1 MTAVRLAP
9 NLVDHF
15 YRGGAK
21 IAALRG
27 IETTSPRQPEEW
39 LAATVTRAGEGPVG
53 LARTADG
60 DLLRDLVAG
69 DPVGWLGAD
78 APGAPRSA
86 PADTGLLVKL
96 LDAGQRLPVHVHPDR
111 GFAARHLDC
120 PYGKT
125 EAWYVLHSDGDGAVY
140 LGWRE
145 EIDPAELERARDAQ
159 DSEWMLSRLNR
170 VEVGPGDGILVPA
183 GTAHAI
189 GEGVFLAEV
198 QEPTDFSILLE
209 WSVTTSTRD
218 DSHLGVGFDV
228 AMSAVSCRG
237 LDEPDLA
244 RLVQHVAPGSR
255 APEPRPC
262 LPREADPFFRLDLVA
277 PTTPTT
283 PCRVDRGFAAVLVLQ
298 GSGEL
303 TSAVGRLRLHRGD
316 VLAVPASSGDWDV
329 VGDIEV
335 LVARPGVGW
344 PMTLTEAGR

>member
-1 MTAVRLAP
+1 MSAVRLAP

-39 LAATVTRAGEGPVG
+39 IAATVTRSGDGRTG
-53 LARTADG
+53 LARTHDG
-60 DLLRDLVAG
+60 DLLRDLVAA
-69 DPVGWLGAD
+69 DPAGWLGGEAGT
-78 APGAPRSA
+78 ASRSG

-111 GFAARHLDC
+111 DFAARHLDC

-125 EAWYVLHSDGDGAVY
+125 EAWFVLHSDGDGAVY
-140 LGWRE
+140 LGWRDDV
-145 EIDPAELERARDAQ
+145 DPHELARARDAQ

-170 VEVGPGDGILVPA
+170 VEVRAGDGVLVPA

-228 AMSAVSCRG
+228 AMRAVSCRG
-237 LDEPDLA
+237 LGGDDLA
-244 RLVQHVAPGSR
+244 RLVRHVEAGSR
-255 APEPRPC
+255 APEPQPC
-262 LPREADPFFRLDLVA
+262 LPGAADAFFRLDLVA
-277 PTTPTT
+277 PTAS
-283 PCRVDRGFAAVLVLQ
+283 CRVDRGFAAVLVLH

-303 TSAVGRLRLHRGD
+303 VSATGRLPLRRGD
-316 VLAVPASSGDWDV
+316 VLAVPASTGDWDV
-329 VGDIEV
+329 VGDVEA
-335 LVARPGVGW
+335 LVARPGTGW
-344 PMTLTEAGR
+344 PATLTGEGR